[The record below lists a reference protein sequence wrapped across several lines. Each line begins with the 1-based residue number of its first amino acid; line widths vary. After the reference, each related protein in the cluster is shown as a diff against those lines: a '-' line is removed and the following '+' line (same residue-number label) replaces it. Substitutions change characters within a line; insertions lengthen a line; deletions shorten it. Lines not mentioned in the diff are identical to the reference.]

1 MQESDDLPERP
12 SKTERKKQMLA
23 LQKIGEILVLLPA
36 PQLAKISLPSPLAEA
51 VQTARELSD
60 HEGRRRQL
68 QYIGKLMRNVEV
80 EPIEAAIRKIQ
91 LKDQLSVAKFQQIEK
106 WRDKLIKEGDDT
118 LQVFLQKYPQTD
130 AQKLR
135 QLQRNAQKEFKA
147 EKSLG
152 ADTMLFRYLRD
163 VIEEN

>member
-12 SKTERKKQMLA
+12 SKSERKKQMLA

-36 PQLAKISLPSPLAEA
+36 PQLAKIDLPSPLAEA
-51 VQTARELSD
+51 VETCRTIND

-68 QYIGKLMRNVEV
+68 QYIGKLMRNVDV
-80 EPIEAAIRKIQ
+80 EPIEAAVSKIQ
-91 LKDQLSVAKFQQIEK
+91 MKDQHSVAKFQQIEK
-106 WRDKLIKEGDDT
+106 WRDKLIREGDDM
-118 LQVFLQKYPQTD
+118 LQTFLQKYPQTD

-163 VIEEN
+163 IIEEK